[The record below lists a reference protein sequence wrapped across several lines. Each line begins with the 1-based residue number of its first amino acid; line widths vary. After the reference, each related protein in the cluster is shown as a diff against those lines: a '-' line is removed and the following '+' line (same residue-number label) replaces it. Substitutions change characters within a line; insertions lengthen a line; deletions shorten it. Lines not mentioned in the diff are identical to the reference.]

1 MWQAWAKQRKTMNRA
16 FIASLLGDQ
25 TPGAFPRLR
34 LKYAV
39 RAKYNSTRYAWP
51 YQRLVVSA
59 NRALGAEG
67 AIQSSF
73 ASLQLD

>member
-1 MWQAWAKQRKTMNRA
+1 MWQACANQRKTTNRA

-25 TPGAFPRLR
+25 TLRAFPQAEI
-34 LKYAV
+34 KCAV
-39 RAKYNSTRYAWP
+39 GAKRISTRYDMV

-59 NRALGAEG
+59 NRALGAES
-67 AIQSSF
+67 AIRSGF